1 MIQRIQSLYLLI
13 AAALMAVMLFVP
25 LAVFYAGQEQI
36 EMSAFAL
43 RDGEGAVVL
52 SAVYLGVLL
61 AAVALLPLVTILLFR
76 RRMTQIR
83 LCIVE
88 IVLLIGSLV
97 MMGVYGYLAMQ
108 TVESLTLAASNFR
121 FVVVFP
127 LVAIIFVV
135 LAARAIFKDELLVR
149 SLDRIR

>member
-43 RDGEGAVVL
+43 RDREGAVVL

-76 RRMTQIR
+76 RRITQIR

-88 IVLLIGSLV
+88 IVLLVGSLV

>member
-13 AAALMAVMLFVP
+13 AAALMTVMLFVP

-36 EMSAFAL
+36 VLSAFAL

-88 IVLLIGSLV
+88 IVLLVGSLV

>member
-36 EMSAFAL
+36 VMSAFAL

-88 IVLLIGSLV
+88 IVLLVGSLV

>member
-36 EMSAFAL
+36 VMSAFAL

-88 IVLLIGSLV
+88 IVLLVGSLV
-97 MMGVYGYLAMQ
+97 MMGLYGYLAMQ

>member
-13 AAALMAVMLFVP
+13 VAALMAVMLFVP

-36 EMSAFAL
+36 VMSAFAL
-43 RDGEGAVVL
+43 RDGEGTVVL

-88 IVLLIGSLV
+88 IVLLVGSLV

>member
-36 EMSAFAL
+36 VLGAFAL

-88 IVLLIGSLV
+88 IVLLVGSLV

>member
-13 AAALMAVMLFVP
+13 VAALMAVMLFVP

-36 EMSAFAL
+36 VLSAFAL

-88 IVLLIGSLV
+88 IVLLVGSLV

>member
-36 EMSAFAL
+36 VLGAFAL

-76 RRMTQIR
+76 RRMMQIR

-88 IVLLIGSLV
+88 IVLLVGSLV

>member
-43 RDGEGAVVL
+43 RDRAGAVVL

-88 IVLLIGSLV
+88 IVLLVGSLV